1 MQIQKQLGE
10 RLKPNHINNYVKQ
23 KYSKHTYE
31 KAEIVQLDKKDSTTY
46 WLEVTDL
53 KCKHTDILKVKQQ
66 KKICMQILIIKK

>member
-1 MQIQKQLGE
+1 MEFQKINPKEEKEKRKKKKMRQIKNKQLGE

-46 WLEVTDL
+46 
-53 KCKHTDILKVKQQ
+53 
-66 KKICMQILIIKK
+66 

>member
-1 MQIQKQLGE
+1 MRQIKNKQLGE

-46 WLEVTDL
+46 
-53 KCKHTDILKVKQQ
+53 
-66 KKICMQILIIKK
+66 